1 MGNEKMMHDLIIDR
15 LRARFAREYK
25 DIKVNA
31 EGNPDITL
39 ANHGLTIAVVQ
50 VETEN
55 SITTEKANIWKV
67 LAQSGSKLI
76 LMVTQKAKVKT
87 MELLWQQGIADKVSV
102 GSYEIKIN
110 MP

>member
-15 LRARFAREYK
+15 LRTRFSREYK

-39 ANHGLTIAVVQ
+39 ANHGLTIAVVE

-55 SITTEKANIWKV
+55 SITPEKAKSWKG
-67 LAQSGSKLI
+67 LARSGSKLI
-76 LMVTQKAKVKT
+76 LVVPQKAKVKT
-87 MELLWQQGIADKVSV
+87 MELLWQHGIVDKVGV
-102 GSYEIKIN
+102 GTYEIKIT